1 MTFTS
6 SHSAALVV
14 MRMRPG
20 TGMAALDKD
29 GDGKISE
36 EELNAKKFAEEKAA
50 AAKKKNSRR
59 RSNNKVIDRR
69 GAFTSC
75 NLGLVINTLM

>member
-6 SHSAALVV
+6 LH
-14 MRMRPG
+14 RMRPG

-36 EELNAKKFAEEKAA
+36 EEFNAKKFAEEKAA
-50 AAKKKNSRR
+50 AAKKKNSQR
-59 RSNNKVIDRR
+59 RSNNKVIDQERSR
-69 GAFTSC
+69 T
-75 NLGLVINTLM
+75 VT